1 MNSIIKKLLAQRGIT
16 EENEIGEFLS
26 DTPKKTYDPFLLP
39 DMEAGVDLILAAI
52 KNNKQI
58 CIYGD
63 YDADGITSTCIMK
76 TILERAGGRVS
87 YFIPSR
93 FTDGYGLNSAAIDR
107 LRSGG
112 AEVLITVD
120 CGSVSREEVA
130 HAEES
135 GLEVV
140 VTDHHNIDD
149 VQADCILINPKR
161 KDCVYP
167 FRDLAGCG
175 VAYKFAQAIQRK
187 AGLPKSA
194 IADILDLAAIGT
206 VGDIVP
212 LVDENRTLVKY
223 GLKEIKKSRRP
234 GLDALIRGISLSPD
248 NIASEQIAFGIVPN
262 LNACGR
268 MEDAGIGARL
278 LLAGSAGEADPLVE
292 KVTSLNRSRK
302 QIQEDTYEECLKL
315 AAEQCP
321 GSDFPVIYAG
331 GAHEGIT
338 GIVAGKLKEK
348 FGRPVIVVT
357 DSGDDLK
364 GTGRSIEGV
373 DIYAVMNRQNSLF
386 KRFGGHRGAC
396 GFTMEASNLDDLR
409 CGLDSEMALIR
420 ENDPSVFDSGV
431 NYDLELLADEVDIK
445 LAGELMQLE
454 PFGNSNELPV
464 FMIRGAEVSDVFFM
478 GQKNQH
484 MRFTAVFPG
493 GVSFK
498 CVLFGNAGEYRDL
511 ILSGAK
517 IRLFG
522 SIGINEWNGYRN
534 VQMNLIHIEDDRE
547 NR

>member
-1 MNSIIKKLLAQRGIT
+1 MKQRGIT
-16 EENEIGEFLS
+16 EKDDIEEFLA

-39 DMEAGVDLILAAI
+39 DMEAGVDLILNAI
-52 KNNKQI
+52 SHDKLI

-76 TILERAGGRVS
+76 TILERAGGRTD

-93 FTDGYGLNSAAIDR
+93 FTDGYGLNSAAVDR
-107 LRSGG
+107 LRNRG

-120 CGSVSREEVA
+120 CGSVSREEVE
-130 HAEES
+130 HAKNA
-135 GLEVV
+135 GLDVV

-149 VQADCILINPKR
+149 VQADCLLINPKR
-161 KDCVYP
+161 KDCKYP

-175 VAYKFAQAIQRK
+175 VAYKFAQAVQRK
-187 AGLPKSA
+187 AGMPKSA

-212 LVDENRTLVKY
+212 LIDENRTLVKY
-223 GLKEIKKSRRP
+223 GLKEIKKNRRP
-234 GLDALIRGISLSPD
+234 GLDALIKGISLTPE
-248 NIASEQIAFGIVPN
+248 NVASEQIAFGIVPN

-278 LLAGSAGEADPLVE
+278 LLAGDPDEAAPLVE
-292 KVTSLNRSRK
+292 KVTSLNRNRK
-302 QIQEDTYEECLKL
+302 KIQDDTYEECLKL
-315 AAEQCP
+315 ADEQCP

-331 GAHEGIT
+331 NAHEGIT

-348 FGRPVIVVT
+348 FGRPVIIVT

-373 DIYAVMNRQNSLF
+373 DIYEVMNRRNDLF

-396 GFTMEASNLDDLR
+396 GFTMPASNLDDLR
-409 CGLDSEMALIR
+409 RGLDHEMNAIR
-420 ENDPSVFDSGV
+420 ENDPSVFESGV
-431 NYDLELLADEVDIK
+431 SYDLELLPEEIDIA
-445 LAGELMQLE
+445 LAEELMKLE
-454 PFGNSNELPV
+454 PFGNANELPV
-464 FMIRGAEVSDVFFM
+464 FMIKGAGVSDVFFM

-498 CVLFGNAGEYRDL
+498 CVLFGNAGEYRKL
-511 ILSGAK
+511 ILSGSYVT
-517 IRLFG
+517 LYG

-534 VQMNLIHIEDDRE
+534 VQMNLISIEDDRE